1 MEKNI
6 QLFQYEEKPVRTVT
20 INGEP
25 WWVAK
30 DVCTIL
36 GYTNASKALSDHCK
50 GITNSYPLQ
59 TPGGVQEAR
68 IINEPDLYRL
78 IVKSTLPEAEK
89 FEKWVFETVLPSIRK
104 TGKYDITQ
112 KSDDELI
119 MIGYEKLMEKVKQL
133 TPKAE
138 SHDRYLSAENAEEMA
153 VVAQKLYGDKI
164 GRNKLFKVLREKGI
178 LKSDNTPYQ
187 DYMQYFK
194 VVSKPQSMGDKII
207 NIPVTLVKPEGVD
220 FIMRRVNVN

>member
-6 QLFQYEEKPVRTVT
+6 QIFQYEEKAVRTVT
-20 INGEP
+20 IDGEP

-30 DVCTIL
+30 DVCAIL
-36 GYTNASKALSDHCK
+36 SLSDVSMSVSRLDEDEK
-50 GITNSYPLQ
+50 GTSQIC
-59 TPGGVQEAR
+59 TPGGKQSA
-68 IINEPDLYRL
+68 L
-78 IVKSTLPEAEK
+78 IVNESGLYNLIIRSDKPEAKK
-89 FEKWVFETVLPSIRK
+89 FKKWVTSEVLPSIRK
-104 TGKYDITQ
+104 TGKYDVTQ

-119 MIGYEKLMEKVKQL
+119 LIGYEKLMERVKQL

-164 GRNKLFKVLREKGI
+164 GRNKLFKTLREKGI
-178 LKSDNTPYQ
+178 LKPDNTPYQ

-194 VVSKPQSMGDKII
+194 VVTKPQTMGDKVV
-207 NIPVTLVKPEGVD
+207 NVPVTLVKPEGVD
-220 FIMRRVNVN
+220 FIMRRVNA